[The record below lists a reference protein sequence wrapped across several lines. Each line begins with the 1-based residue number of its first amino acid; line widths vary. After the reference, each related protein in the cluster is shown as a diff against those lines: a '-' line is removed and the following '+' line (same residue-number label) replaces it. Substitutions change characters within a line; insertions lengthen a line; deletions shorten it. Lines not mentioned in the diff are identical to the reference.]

1 MRIWH
6 IALAAILTISC
17 SIAYAQTSGTS
28 TAAAPTIV
36 TMDTTKWT
44 PGTGMMK
51 GADVAVLSGDPT
63 KAGYYAIR
71 LRLPPNTTFAPHY
84 HADTEHVTVISG
96 TVYFGMG
103 DKVDRANAKG
113 FGPGTYAAVPANMH
127 HYAFTKDE
135 AAIVQVDGVGP
146 ATMTAAGKM

>member
-6 IALAAILTISC
+6 LALATILTISC
-17 SIAYAQTSGTS
+17 GIAYAQTSGA
-28 TAAAPTIV
+28 AAAPTIV
-36 TMDTTKWT
+36 TMDDTKWT

-84 HADTEHVTVISG
+84 HGDTEHVTVISG
-96 TVYFGMG
+96 TVYLGLG
-103 DKVDRANAKG
+103 DKVDSANAKAY
-113 FGPGTYAAVPANMH
+113 GPGTYAAIPANMH
-127 HYAFTKDE
+127 HYAFTKDQ

-146 ATMTAAGKM
+146 ASMTAAGKM

>member
-6 IALAAILTISC
+6 LALAAILTISC
-17 SIAYAQTSGTS
+17 SIAYAQTSGTA
-28 TAAAPTIV
+28 AAAPTVV
-36 TMDTTKWT
+36 TMDTTKWA
-44 PGTGMMK
+44 PGTGLYK
-51 GADVAVLSGDPT
+51 GADIAVLTGDPT
-63 KAGYYAIR
+63 KAGYYAVR

-84 HADTEHVTVISG
+84 HGDTEHVTVISG

-103 DKVDRANAKG
+103 DKVDAASAKG
-113 FGPGTYAAVPANMH
+113 FGPGTFAAVPASVH

-146 ATMTAAGKM
+146 MSVTAVGKM

>member
-6 IALAAILTISC
+6 LALAAILTISC
-17 SIAYAQTSGTS
+17 GIAYAQTSGTS
-28 TAAAPTIV
+28 AAAMPTIV

-51 GADVAVLSGDPT
+51 GAEVAVLTGDPT

-84 HADTEHVTVISG
+84 HGDTENVTVISG
-96 TVYFGMG
+96 TVYLGLG
-103 DKVDRANAKG
+103 DKVDASSAKG
-113 FGPGTYAAVPANMH
+113 YGPGTFATIPANAH

-135 AAIVQVDGVGP
+135 AAIVQVDGIGP
-146 ATMTAAGKM
+146 ASMTAAGKM